1 MWRVEGARW
10 RVGNGRTIRVWQEK
24 WLPRPNGTIVN
35 RPFEVNPNTT
45 VSSLLNNKDEWNID
59 TLNNYFH
66 KEDVPWILGIPI
78 DTHSE
83 DMLIWPFTKD
93 GNYIVKSGYRVARE
107 MNLTPTRSSNMDQTH
122 AWWKMWWG
130 LNLPPRMKLFGWK
143 MCRNWLPAKTNLVH
157 RGMKINPICTNCGR
171 FDETLSH
178 ALWNCEKV
186 KKVWKL
192 MPSYNIIKDSR
203 GNSMMDLL
211 VEFKHKLAKEEFED
225 VVKVLWA
232 IWENRNRQW
241 TNQHIMNGARLL
253 DWVFNSYPREI
264 HGQENLT
271 KMHPAAEKNQWQTPP
286 VGTYC
291 VHCDAALKPN
301 QEGVGIGYVWQDWK
315 GNILSAG
322 MKYQPIF
329 CNVNIAEAQAVAAAL
344 NDKPKS
350 VHHPFEIRTDSK
362 LLVDA
367 IVHNGNSLDDMKP
380 VVNQIKRHPDFSQCT
395 KFNHSSLKS
404 LHRNQVLCQKLYP
417 NMHENYRSMKYPENL
432 HKGCELE
439 ADDDRR

>member
-1 MWRVEGARW
+1 
-10 RVGNGRTIRVWQEK
+10 
-24 WLPRPNGTIVN
+24 
-35 RPFEVNPNTT
+35 
-45 VSSLLNNKDEWNID
+45 
-59 TLNNYFH
+59 
-66 KEDVPWILGIPI
+66 
-78 DTHSE
+78 
-83 DMLIWPFTKD
+83 
-93 GNYIVKSGYRVARE
+93 
-107 MNLTPTRSSNMDQTH
+107 
-122 AWWKMWWG
+122 
-130 LNLPPRMKLFGWK
+130 MKLFGWK

-271 KMHPAAEKNQWQTPP
+271 KMHPAAEKNQWQIPP
-286 VGTYC
+286 VVTYC

-380 VVNQIKRHPDFSQCT
+380 VVNQIKRHPNFSQCT
-395 KFNHSSLKS
+395 KFNHVKRDHNLGAHSLAKRS
-404 LHRNQVLCQKLYP
+404 LDKKLTHSFYNSFP
-417 NMHENYRSMKYPENL
+417 DWLTIVCKANL
-432 HKGCELE
+432 SHSL
-439 ADDDRR
+439 

>member
-1 MWRVEGARW
+1 M
-10 RVGNGRTIRVWQEK
+10 TPK
-24 WLPRPNGTIVN
+24 
-35 RPFEVNPNTT
+35 
-45 VSSLLNNKDEWNID
+45 SSLSCIE
-59 TLNNYFH
+59 T
-66 KEDVPWILGIPI
+66 
-78 DTHSE
+78 SS
-83 DMLIWPFTKD
+83 LI
-93 GNYIVKSGYRVARE
+93 E
-107 MNLTPTRSSNMDQTH
+107 
-122 AWWKMWWG
+122 
-130 LNLPPRMKLFGWK
+130 KLLLAYLWRQIIMFNEGHQDSDDCNSQNGQFK
-143 MCRNWLPAKTNLVH
+143 ALS
-157 RGMKINPICTNCGR
+157 

-271 KMHPAAEKNQWQTPP
+271 KMHPAAEKNQWQIPP
-286 VGTYC
+286 VVTYC

-380 VVNQIKRHPDFSQCT
+380 VVNQIKRHPNFSQCT
-395 KFNHSSLKS
+395 KFNHVKRDHNLGAHSLAKRS
-404 LHRNQVLCQKLYP
+404 LDKKLTHSFYNSFP
-417 NMHENYRSMKYPENL
+417 DWLTIVCKANL
-432 HKGCELE
+432 SHSL
-439 ADDDRR
+439 